1 MKTHRLTFQSLS
13 EHYPASHGR
22 HSLVPVRWLV
32 VGAPV
37 LRSEPFEQLLIALL
51 DTRASTASPEGDES
65 GRHDAE
71 QGTARQD
78 GRQRHEE
85 SFLADLGAPVYD
97 RDYFSDRRYD
107 YLTARSLGH
116 SVPYVNGHEQAVGS
130 EFTARV
136 VQQELSDERD
146 ATTFDLAACYPE
158 ATGLDALGRTV
169 ALDRPSERFTSL
181 TR

>member
-1 MKTHRLTFQSLS
+1 MIDGMPLS
-13 EHYPASHGR
+13 DVRVIEAGQ
-22 HSLVPVRWLV
+22 VIAGPVC
-32 VGAPV
+32 GA
-37 LRSEPFEQLLIALL
+37 
-51 DTRASTASPEGDES
+51 
-65 GRHDAE
+65 
-71 QGTARQD
+71 
-78 GRQRHEE
+78 
-85 SFLADLGAPVYD
+85 FLADLGAPVYD